1 MRYMKTFPN
10 LVHLLD
16 LIKRGCFIRA
26 VGKDTFISQ
35 YKTRQKINEFYL
47 LNNSISSNEFLN
59 KRGWSKVEIKESFK
73 HEFSKAEG
81 RLSNAAFEL
90 GGAAN
95 LDLLVSVTSALM
107 PKHVLETGVAH
118 GWSSFAIL
126 TVTKDAILTSIDLP
140 YLAYN
145 NEKEVGLA
153 VNPGDK
159 NRWKLLRG
167 PDKYYL
173 KKMPKQH
180 FCFAH
185 YDSDK
190 SFDGMRSSLLA
201 ICKLIKPGGLIV
213 VDDIGDT
220 EAYLVVCD
228 ILGLEPIII
237 RDGEGKKF
245 QGIIDIGH

>member
-16 LIKRGCFIRA
+16 LIKRGFLIRTI
-26 VGKDTFISQ
+26 GKDIFISQ
-35 YKTRQKINEFYL
+35 FKARQKINEFYL
-47 LNNSISSNEFLN
+47 LNNSISTGEFLN
-59 KRGWSKVEIKESFK
+59 KKGWSKVEIKESFK
-73 HEFSKAEG
+73 QELVEAEERLSKAD
-81 RLSNAAFEL
+81 FKL

-95 LDLLVSVTSALM
+95 LDLLVSVTAALM
-107 PKHVLETGVAH
+107 PKNVLETGVAH

-126 TVTKDAILTSIDLP
+126 TVTKDTVLTSIDLP

-153 VNPGDK
+153 VSPGDR

-190 SFDGMRSSLLA
+190 SFEGMKTSLLA
-201 ICKLIKPGGLIV
+201 ICKLIKPGGIII

-220 EAYLVVCD
+220 EAYLVVCE
-228 ILGLEPIII
+228 IMRLEPIVI

-245 QGIIDIGH
+245 QGIIEIGH

>member
-1 MRYMKTFPN
+1 MKTFPN
-10 LVHLLD
+10 LVHLFD
-16 LIKRGCFIRA
+16 LIKRGCFIRI

-35 YKTRQKINEFYL
+35 FKIRQKINEFYL
-47 LNNSISSNEFLN
+47 LNNSITTNEFLSKKGWN
-59 KRGWSKVEIKESFK
+59 KLEFKESFNL
-73 HEFSKAEG
+73 EFLEAKDRLSKAK
-81 RLSNAAFEL
+81 FKL

-95 LDLLVSVTSALM
+95 LDLLASVTSSLK
-107 PKHVLETGVAH
+107 PKNILETGVAH

-126 TVTKDAILTSIDLP
+126 TVAKDAILTSIDLP
-140 YLAYN
+140 YLGYN

-153 VNPGDK
+153 VSPKDK

-167 PDKYYL
+167 PDKYFL
-173 KKMPKQH
+173 KKMPKLH

-190 SFDGMRSSLLA
+190 SFSGMKSSLLEM
-201 ICKLIKPGGLIV
+201 CKLMKPGGLIV

-228 ILGLEPIII
+228 IMGLVPIII
-237 RDGEGKKF
+237 RDSEGKKF
-245 QGIIDIGH
+245 QGIIEIGH